1 MNICVLEL
9 DVEPELERVDGD
21 AREVS
26 LGVHWCNKQSYT
38 RDTTGYY
45 LHVITALPPP

>member
-1 MNICVLEL
+1 VNICVLEL

-26 LGVHWCNKQSYT
+26 LGVHNKQSYT